1 MLSLTD
7 KEREALLILFKD
19 FTAYY
24 NANSIS
30 KILGISRVGALK
42 MFRRM
47 EERSLVES
55 QKIGKSIVYKLK
67 LEDDYVK
74 KLISFLLADEANG
87 LKRWK
92 EEFKGLFK
100 KGRIVML
107 FGSVLRNYEK
117 ANDIDL
123 LVASARADKEEIDK
137 LLESKAEI
145 LPKRLHIIRL
155 SASELESNIRR
166 KEAAIL
172 DIVRTG
178 IVLYGQDEYVE
189 VLKNVTSSQSS

>member
-7 KEREALLILFKD
+7 NEREAVLVLFKD

-30 KILGISRVGALK
+30 KLLDISRVGALK

-47 EERSLVES
+47 EENGLVKS

-67 LEDDYVK
+67 LDDDYVK

-87 LKRWK
+87 FKRWK
-92 EEFKGLFK
+92 EEFKQLFK
-100 KGRIVML
+100 KDRIVML

-123 LVASARADKEEIDK
+123 LVAAARADKKEIDK
-137 LLESKAEI
+137 VIKEKREI
-145 LPKRLHIIRL
+145 LPKKLHAIRL
-155 SASELESNIRR
+155 THAELESNIRR

-172 DIVRTG
+172 DIVKTG
-178 IVLYGQDEYVE
+178 IVLHGQEEYVE
-189 VLKNVTSSQSS
+189 ILKNVTSS

>member
-7 KEREALLILFKD
+7 KEREALLRLFKD

-55 QKIGKSIVYKLK
+55 QKIGKSIVYKLR
-67 LEDDYVK
+67 LDDDYVK
-74 KLISFLLADEANG
+74 KLISFLLADEANNF
-87 LKRWK
+87 KRWK
-92 EEFKGLFK
+92 DEFKELFK
-100 KGRIVML
+100 KDRIVML
-107 FGSVLRNYEK
+107 FGSVIRNYEK
-117 ANDIDL
+117 AHDIDL
-123 LVASARADKEEIDK
+123 LVAAARSDKEEIDK
-137 LLESKAEI
+137 ILSAREAI
-145 LPKRLHIIRL
+145 LPKRLHAIKL
-155 SASELESNIRR
+155 THTELESNIRR

-172 DIVRTG
+172 DIVKTG
-178 IVLYGQDEYVE
+178 IVLYGQDKYVE
-189 VLKNVTSSQSS
+189 VLKNVTSS